1 MFFSIFS
8 QLLSLGIFSRHS
20 VAAVWGLPKSLSVQ
34 NNMEVV
40 NSDGETMRSLCGYW
54 YVCDGV
60 WRGIGKGGESCGR
73 KKGKR
78 NVEERRG

>member
-1 MFFSIFS
+1 M
-8 QLLSLGIFSRHS
+8 
-20 VAAVWGLPKSLSVQ
+20 AAVWGLPKSLSVQ

-60 WRGIGKGGESCGR
+60 RSGHWKGWGELWKEEGEEECRG
-73 KKGKR
+73 
-78 NVEERRG
+78 